1 MVGRGARRGVSTSVR
16 KWPSVNLARTF
27 PAHVTGPTDLGESK
41 GPIAHRRVC
50 DGATHDLEEHLR
62 AAALL
67 AGKFAEAWGAAETAA
82 LAALW
87 HDLGKYAA
95 EFQSMITTRDP
106 EAHLEGVPGGP
117 RKRVNHSSAGAL
129 WAMERFNGGGFG
141 RLLAYPIAGHHSGLP
156 DWVGEDG
163 RTGLKDRLAER
174 SHLDRTLRADPPRAI
189 LDAPLPSTGIPKGA
203 DAGLWVRM
211 FASALFDADFLDAEA
226 FFDPPVSTR
235 RADWPALN
243 SLSPRLDAHLAR
255 KSADAEPTP
264 INRLRAAVLQ
274 ACRAAAAHR
283 PGLFSLTVPTGG
295 GKTLSSLAFALEHV
309 RQHGLHRVIYA
320 IPFTSVIEQNAGVF
334 REAVGRD
341 AVLEHHSALG
351 PGPEK
356 ETARSRLAG
365 ENWDAPLIV
374 TTTVQLFESL
384 FANRTSQL
392 RKLHNLAA
400 SVLVLDEAQAL
411 PPDVLRPVTAVIDQ
425 LVKYYRCTV
434 VLCTATQPA
443 LGKVFR
449 QLPQPVEIAPDPPA
463 LFRALDRVDIAMP
476 DGRQS
481 WDEIAA
487 EIAGCSQALAIV
499 NTRRDCRNLHGRLPA
514 GTIHLSTWQC
524 AAHRTL
530 LFRHIRHRLAAGD
543 EFRVVST
550 SLVEAGVDLDF
561 PVVFRAMTGLD
572 SLAQA
577 AGRCNRNG
585 RLDKGRFVV
594 FRPEGARAWGHIAQ
608 AIGAAEATLRNHD
621 ERPFDPAAFEGYFEE
636 LYWAKGEEAL
646 DKFRIAQLL
655 GLGAKWRREGDFL
668 DFRYRTAAERFRM
681 IEDDQETLVVPYD
694 RAARAAIA
702 ALKREGADRPLLR
715 RLQPFTVPVFRSAM
729 ARLREAMAVEER
741 DGVVVLTKEELYRPD
756 VGLDLE
762 LVGGPSIE
770 DLII

>member
-1 MVGRGARRGVSTSVR
+1 MVISGKA
-16 KWPSVNLARTF
+16 
-27 PAHVTGPTDLGESK
+27 
-41 GPIAHRRVC
+41 IAHRRQS
-50 DGATHDLEEHLR
+50 DGRTHDLEEHLS

-67 AGKFAEAWGAAETAA
+67 AGRFAEVWGASETAA

-87 HDLGKYAA
+87 HDLGKFAA
-95 EFQSMITTRDP
+95 EFQAMITASDP
-106 EAHLEGVPGGP
+106 DAHLEGVPAGP

-129 WAMERFNGGGFG
+129 WAMQRFRGGGFG

-156 DWVGEDG
+156 DWIGEDG
-163 RTGLKDRLAER
+163 RTGLKDRLADR
-174 SHLDRTLRADPPRAI
+174 SHLDRTLRANPPRAI
-189 LDAPLPSTGIPKGA
+189 LDAPLPSTGIPQGA

-226 FFDPPVSTR
+226 FFDPNVSPA
-235 RADWPALN
+235 RAEWPALG
-243 SLSPRLDAHLAR
+243 SLLPKLDTHLAR
-255 KSADAEPTP
+255 KLAEAEPTP
-264 INRLRAAVLQ
+264 VNRLRADVLQ
-274 ACRAAAAHR
+274 ACRAAAPHR

-295 GKTLSSLAFALEHV
+295 GKTLSSLAFALEHARV
-309 RQHGLHRVIYA
+309 HGLRRVIYA
-320 IPFTSVIEQNAGVF
+320 IPFTSIIEQTARVF
-334 REAVGRD
+334 REAVGTN

-351 PGPEK
+351 PRPKE

-374 TTTVQLFESL
+374 TTTVQLLDSL

-411 PPDVLRPVTAVIDQ
+411 PPGVLRPVTAVLDQ
-425 LVKYYRCTV
+425 LVKHYRCSV

-449 QLPQPVEIAPDPPA
+449 RLPQPIEIALDPPA
-463 LFRALDRVDIAMP
+463 LFRGLDRVDIAMP
-476 DGRQS
+476 PPGERPS

-487 EIAGCSQALAIV
+487 EIAASPQSLAIV
-499 NTRRDCRNLHGRLPA
+499 NTRRDCRTLHARIPA
-514 GTIHLSTWQC
+514 GALHFSTWQC
-524 AAHRTL
+524 AAHRQI
-530 LFRHIRHRLAAGD
+530 LFRQLRHRLAAGD
-543 EFRVVST
+543 ELRVVST

-585 RLDKGRFVV
+585 RLHKGRFVV

-608 AIGAAEATLRNHD
+608 AIGAAEATLRDHW
-621 ERPFDPAAFEGYFEE
+621 ERPFDPAAFERFFDE
-636 LYWAKGEEAL
+636 LYWAKGEGAL
-646 DKFRIAQLL
+646 DKYRIAQLL
-655 GLGAKWRREGDFL
+655 GLGAEGQREGDLL

-694 RAARAAIA
+694 RAARTGIA
-702 ALKREGADRPLLR
+702 ALRRDGPDRHLLR
-715 RLQPFTVPVFRSAM
+715 RLQPFTVPVVKSAM
-729 ARLREAMAVEER
+729 SRLREALAVEDI
-741 DGVVVLTKEELYRPD
+741 DGVTVLTKEELYRPD

-762 LVGGPSIE
+762 LLGGPSIE

>member
-1 MVGRGARRGVSTSVR
+1 VAIPGR
-16 KWPSVNLARTF
+16 
-27 PAHVTGPTDLGESK
+27 
-41 GPIAHRRVC
+41 PIAHRRAS

-62 AAALL
+62 SAALL
-67 AGKFAEAWGAAETAA
+67 AGRFAEAWGASETAA

-95 EFQSMITTRDP
+95 EFQEMITACDP
-106 EAHLEGVPGGP
+106 DAHLEGVESGP

-129 WAMERFNGGGFG
+129 WAMERFHGNVFG

-156 DWVGEDG
+156 DWIGEGG
-163 RTGLKDRLAER
+163 RIGLKDRLAER
-174 SHLDRTLRADPPRAI
+174 SHLDRTLRANPPRAI
-189 LDAPLPSTGIPKGA
+189 LDSPLPSTGIPEGA

-226 FFDPPVSTR
+226 FFDPNVSAG
-235 RADWPALN
+235 RAEWPPLS
-243 SLSPRLDAHLAR
+243 SLLPKLDAHLAR
-255 KSADAEPTP
+255 ISAKAEPTP
-264 INRLRAAVLQ
+264 VNRLREEVLR
-274 ACRAAAAHR
+274 ACRSAAAHP

-295 GKTLSSLAFALEHV
+295 GKTLSSLAFALEHA
-309 RQHGLHRVIYA
+309 RQQGLRRVIYA
-320 IPFTSVIEQNAGVF
+320 IPFTSIIEQNARVF
-334 REAVGRD
+334 REAVGAD

-351 PGPEK
+351 PRPEK

-365 ENWDAPLIV
+365 ENWDAPLIA

-411 PPDVLRPVTAVIDQ
+411 PPGVLRPVTAVLDQ

-434 VLCTATQPA
+434 ILCTATQPA

-449 QLPQPVEIAPDPPA
+449 DLPQPAEIAPDPPA
-463 LFRALDRVDIAMP
+463 LFKALDRVDIEMP
-476 DGRQS
+476 APADRRS
-481 WDEIAA
+481 WDQIAA
-487 EIAGCSQALAIV
+487 QIVESPQALAIV
-499 NTRRDCRNLHGRLPA
+499 NTRRDCRTLHRRLPPGA
-514 GTIHLSTWQC
+514 IHLSTWQC
-524 AAHRTL
+524 AAHRQI
-530 LFRHIRHRLAAGD
+530 LFRQIRRRLAAGD
-543 EFRVVST
+543 VLRVVST

-608 AIGAAEATLRNHD
+608 AIEAAEATLRHHG
-621 ERPFDPAAFEGYFEE
+621 ERPFDPAAFERFFDE
-636 LYWAKGEEAL
+636 LYWAKGKEAL
-646 DKFRIAQLL
+646 DKYRMSQLL
-655 GLGAKWRREGDFL
+655 GLGVERRREGDPL
-668 DFRYRTAAERFRM
+668 DFSYRTAAERFRM
-681 IEDDQETLVVPYD
+681 IEDDQETLVVPYN
-694 RAARAAIA
+694 RAARAAIE
-702 ALKREGADRPLLR
+702 ALRRDGPDRYLLR
-715 RLQPFTVPVFRSAM
+715 RLQPFTVPVVKPAM
-729 ARLREAMAVEER
+729 LRLREAPAVE
-741 DGVVVLTKEELYRPD
+741 DINGVTVLTKEELYRPD

-762 LVGGPSIE
+762 LLGGPSVE
-770 DLII
+770 DFII

>member
-1 MVGRGARRGVSTSVR
+1 MAQSGTA
-16 KWPSVNLARTF
+16 
-27 PAHVTGPTDLGESK
+27 
-41 GPIAHRRVC
+41 IAHRRAS
-50 DGATHDLEEHLR
+50 DGATHDLQEHLR
-62 AAALL
+62 AAAFL
-67 AGKFAEAWGAAETAA
+67 AGRFAEVWGAAETAA

-95 EFQSMITTRDP
+95 EFQEMITASDP
-106 EAHLEGVPGGP
+106 DAHLESVPAGS

-129 WAMERFNGGGFG
+129 WAMQQFPGSAFG

-156 DWVGEDG
+156 DWVGENG

-174 SHLDRTLRADPPRAI
+174 SHLDRTLRANPPRSI
-189 LDAPLPSTGIPKGA
+189 LEAPLPSTGIPQGA

-226 FFDPPVSTR
+226 FFDPTASLG
-235 RADWPALN
+235 RADWPALS
-243 SLSPRLDAHLAR
+243 SLLPKLDAHLAQM
-255 KSADAEPTP
+255 SAKAEPTP
-264 INRLRAAVLQ
+264 VNCLRADVLR
-274 ACRAAAAHR
+274 ACRAAASHN
-283 PGLFSLTVPTGG
+283 PELFSLTVPTGG
-295 GKTLSSLAFALEHV
+295 GKTLSSLAFALEHA
-309 RQHGLHRVIYA
+309 RAHGLRRVIYA
-320 IPFTSVIEQNAGVF
+320 IPFTSIIEQTARVF
-334 REAVGRD
+334 REAIGSK

-351 PGPEK
+351 PRPEA

-411 PPDVLRPVTAVIDQ
+411 PPGVLRPVTAVIDQ
-425 LVKYYRCTV
+425 LVKYYRCTI

-449 QLPQPVEIAPDPPA
+449 DLPQPVEIAPDPPA
-463 LFRALDRVDIAMP
+463 LFKALDRVDIAMP
-476 DGRQS
+476 ARDGRRS
-481 WDEIAA
+481 WDEIGA
-487 EIAGCSQALAIV
+487 EIAESPQALAIV
-499 NTRRDCRNLHGRLPA
+499 NTRRDCRTLHSRLPPGA
-514 GTIHLSTWQC
+514 IHLSTWQC
-524 AAHRTL
+524 AAHRAL
-530 LFRHIRHRLAAGD
+530 LFRHIRSRLTAGA
-543 EFRVVST
+543 ELRVAST

-608 AIGAAEATLRNHD
+608 AIEAAEATLRHNG
-621 ERPFDPAAFEGYFEE
+621 ERPFDPAAFERFFDE
-636 LYWAKGEEAL
+636 LYWAKGKEAL
-646 DKFRIAQLL
+646 DKYRIAQLL
-655 GLGAKWRREGDFL
+655 GLGIDGRREGDLL
-668 DFRYRTAAERFRM
+668 DFRYRTAAECFRM
-681 IEDDQETLVVPYD
+681 IEDDQETLVVPYN
-694 RAARAAIA
+694 RAARAAIE
-702 ALKREGADRPLLR
+702 ALRPDGPDRYLLR
-715 RLQPFTVPVFRSAM
+715 RLQPFTVPVMKAAM
-729 ARLREAMAVEER
+729 SRLRKALAVE
-741 DGVVVLTKEELYRPD
+741 DMHGVTVLTKGELYRPD

-762 LVGGPSIE
+762 LAGDPSIE
-770 DLII
+770 DLMV